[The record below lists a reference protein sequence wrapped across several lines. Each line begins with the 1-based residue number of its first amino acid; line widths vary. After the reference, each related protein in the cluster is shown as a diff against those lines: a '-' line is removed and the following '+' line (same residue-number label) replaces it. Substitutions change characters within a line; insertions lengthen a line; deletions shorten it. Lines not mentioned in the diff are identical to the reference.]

1 VSARYD
7 DAGRDHR
14 EEIMTDHKAE
24 VEAMGRRAR
33 AAARRLAT
41 LSTDV
46 KDRALT
52 AMAASI
58 RDHAAEIR
66 AANAKDVEGAR
77 AAGLSA
83 AMIDRLVLDPKRVEG
98 MAEGIEVIRGLV
110 DPVGETTRA
119 WVRPNGLQIARV
131 RVPIGVVAIIYESRP
146 NVTADTAALCLKSG
160 NAIVLRGGK
169 EALHSNRAIASLLS
183 EAASGEGAPDDAI
196 QIIPWTD
203 REVVHRLLKLDRHI
217 DLVIPRGGEGLV
229 RMVSEESTIPVIQHY
244 RGVCHVFV
252 DKDAD
257 LEMAERICL
266 NAKVQRPGTCN
277 AMETML
283 VHADVAEKFL
293 PGVITKLREA
303 GVEIRGCEETG
314 AVMPG
319 LAAATEEDWKAE
331 YLDLILAV
339 RVVPTLEA
347 AIDHIAAHGSS
358 HSDAIVTNSYQA
370 ARRFTTAVDSATV
383 FVNAST
389 RFSDGY
395 EFGFGA
401 ELGIST
407 SKLHARGPMGLEEL
421 TTYKYIVLGDGQ
433 VRE

>member
-1 VSARYD
+1 
-7 DAGRDHR
+7 
-14 EEIMTDHKAE
+14 MTDYRAE

-58 RDHAAEIR
+58 RDHAAAIR

-83 AMIDRLVLDPKRVEG
+83 AMIDRLVLDPKRIEG
-98 MAEGIEVIRGLV
+98 MAEGIEVIRGLE

-119 WVRPNGLQIARV
+119 WVRPNGLQISRV

-146 NVTADTAALCLKSG
+146 NVTADTGALCLKSG
-160 NAIVLRGGK
+160 NAILLRGGK
-169 EALHSNRAIASLLS
+169 EALHSNKAIASLLS
-183 EAASGEGAPDDAI
+183 EAASGEGVPDDAI

-203 REVVHRLLKLDRHI
+203 RKVVQHLLKLDRHI
-217 DLVIPRGGEGLV
+217 DLVIPRGGESLV

-244 RGVCHVFV
+244 QGVCHVFV

-303 GVEIRGCEETG
+303 GVEVRGCEETA

-347 AIDHIAAHGSS
+347 AIDHIATYGSS

>member
-1 VSARYD
+1 
-7 DAGRDHR
+7 
-14 EEIMTDHKAE
+14 MTDYRSE

-41 LSTDV
+41 LPTDV
-46 KDRALT
+46 KDRALA
-52 AMAASI
+52 AMAAAI
-58 RDHAAEIR
+58 RDHAAEIL
-66 AANAKDVEGAR
+66 AANAKDVESGR
-77 AAGLSA
+77 AAGLPG
-83 AMIDRLVLDPKRVEG
+83 AMIDRLVLDPKRVEA
-98 MAEGIEVIRGLV
+98 MAGGIGVIRSLE
-110 DPVGETTRA
+110 DPVGETTQA

-169 EALHSNRAIASLLS
+169 EALHSNMAIASLLS
-183 EAASGEGAPDDAI
+183 EAASGEGVPDDAI
-196 QIIPWTD
+196 QIVPWTD
-203 REVVHRLLKLDRHI
+203 RQAVPPLLKLDRHI
-217 DLVIPRGGEGLV
+217 DLIIPRGGEGLV
-229 RMVSEESTIPVIQHY
+229 RMVSEQATIPVIQHY
-244 RGVCHVFV
+244 QGVCHVFV
-252 DKDAD
+252 DKGAD
-257 LEMAERICL
+257 LEMAERICV
-266 NAKVQRPGTCN
+266 NAKAQRPGTCN

-293 PGVITKLREA
+293 PGAITKLREA
-303 GVEIRGCEETG
+303 GVEIRGCEETR

-319 LAAATEEDWKAE
+319 LAPATMEDWKAE

-347 AIDHIAAHGSS
+347 AIDHIAAYGSS
-358 HSDAIVTNSYQA
+358 HSDAIVTNSYRA
-370 ARRFTTAVDSATV
+370 ARRFTAAVDSATV